1 MATIAEIRSQYPGA
15 YSDMS
20 DKQLADAMYT
30 KHYSDMPR
38 ADFDKKV
45 GIGSSTAVNPTAVK
59 AAPSRLQSFASDFS
73 GIMKQRQGEAQQGVE
88 AARKMPLSF
97 INPVAGVKEF
107 GANMQGA
114 LSPAYALGAALGRQI
129 DPTFG
134 KPGSAG
140 GEDVKYGQ
148 LGEALVPIPAQ
159 KLAAPARVGGQVIA
173 RALEQTAPRV
183 AETVGATFAPARNVI
198 TKVLNAGPEAK
209 AAVGGIRQQA
219 MAKALEEAD
228 MAKRAETMATTK
240 AQRALTAQQSADAAA
255 GKVSP
260 IGVGKVTYLSERGRP
275 AQEAVQAAQAVADQQ
290 RRQAFESSTAA
301 IDDAVKAN
309 EQKGLFIND
318 TPEAKKLLE
327 ETSDILSPKPGS
339 APTTAPM
346 PTSGQARAHKMIQ
359 DALSNRP
366 VELSKAQAQE
376 AMDLGYKVN
385 VQKGGGTEANPIP
398 DKYSRTFKTPLEAVT
413 NLRRYFGDAAYG
425 KADVSGFEGVN
436 ASTFRDLNSK
446 LKGVEDAYTAGLGA
460 EQRTAYKTAL
470 ENLDKFRTGVGK
482 KLTATE
488 GMTEAN
494 KMAASNAPKAIIGG
508 GADVYAQFKAMAPK
522 AADKFARDS
531 IETALYNPVTGG
543 PFSYDRAVAKVGP
556 NTQLGDI
563 INDVPELKIKVQQH
577 LNQLLDAKNA
587 GIEAKEFKA
596 NYKTAAT
603 AQESASGSR
612 AAYQSL
618 FTKLKNVPDKELLN
632 SAESFFNKL
641 KDDGKISSS
650 QQDQYLK
657 DIRQASNKLAFKK
670 AKDRA
675 LIFAA
680 TAIGASKLARGG
692 TYATDVFGQ

>member
-1 MATIAEIRSQYPGA
+1 MPVFDIKAPDGNTYTVKAPDGATEDQ
-15 YSDMS
+15 
-20 DKQLADAMYT
+20 
-30 KHYSDMPR
+30 
-38 ADFDKKV
+38 
-45 GIGSSTAVNPTAVK
+45 AVNEVLRLHPNAANPTQAK

-255 GKVSP
+255 GNVSP

-275 AQEAVQAAQAVADQQ
+275 AQEAVQAAEAVADQQ
-290 RRQAFESSTAA
+290 RRQAFESFTAA

-318 TPEAKKLLE
+318 TLEAKKLLK

-346 PTSGQARAHKMIQ
+346 PTSGQVRAHKMIQ
-359 DALSNRP
+359 DALQNRTVP
-366 VELSKAQAQE
+366 LTAAEAEEAQG
-376 AMDLGYKVN
+376 LGYKVD
-385 VQKGGGTEANPIP
+385 VIKGGGTEANPIP
-398 DKYSRTFKTPLEAVT
+398 DTYSRTFKTPLEAVT
-413 NLRRYFGDAAYG
+413 NLRRNFGDLAYG
-425 KADVSGFEGVN
+425 KTDISGFEGVN

-488 GMTEAN
+488 GMTESN

-508 GADVYAQFKAMAPK
+508 GADTYAQFKAMNPV
-522 AADKFARDS
+522 AADKFAKDS
-531 IETALYNPVTGG
+531 IETALNNPVTGK
-543 PFSYDRAVAKVGP
+543 PLNYDAAAAKVGP

-563 INDVPELKIKVQQH
+563 INDVPELKVRVQQH

-587 GIEAKEFKA
+587 GIDAKSFKVD
-596 NYKTAAT
+596 YKAA
-603 AQESASGSR
+603 SAAEKSAIDSR
-612 AAYQSL
+612 INYQSK
-618 FTKLKNVPDKELLN
+618 FIELKNASDKEILKK
-632 SAESFFNKL
+632 SESLFNQLVTDK
-641 KDDGKISSS
+641 KITPL
-650 QQDQYLK
+650 QYDKYLEEIK
-657 DIRQASNKLAFKK
+657 QASKKVGYKEARNK
-670 AKDRA
+670 A
-675 LIFAA
+675 LIAA
-680 TAIGASKLARGG
+680 STAIGGLGLVKGVRTVQGVLGE
-692 TYATDVFGQ
+692 

>member
-1 MATIAEIRSQYPGA
+1 MPNYEIKAPDGNTYSIQGPDGATDEQVRQ
-15 YSDMS
+15 
-20 DKQLADAMYT
+20 
-30 KHYSDMPR
+30 
-38 ADFDKKV
+38 KV
-45 GIGSSTAVNPTAVK
+45 LEQHPNAANPTQAK

-73 GIMKQRQGEAQQGVE
+73 GIMKQRQAEAQQGVNE
-88 AARKMPLSF
+88 ARKMPLSF

-159 KLAAPARVGGQVIA
+159 KLAAPARVGSQVIA

-219 MAKALEEAD
+219 IAKALEEAD

-255 GKVSP
+255 SNVSP
-260 IGVGKVTYLSERGRP
+260 IGIGKVTYLSERGRP
-275 AQEAVQAAQAVADQQ
+275 AQEAAQASEAVADQQ
-290 RRQAFESSTAA
+290 RRQAFESFTKAN
-301 IDDAVKAN
+301 DDAVKAN

-318 TPEAKKLLE
+318 ISETKNLLK
-327 ETSDILSPKPGS
+327 ETSDILSPNPGS
-339 APTTAPM
+339 APTAAPM
-346 PTSGQARAHKMIQ
+346 PTSGQARAYKMIQ
-359 DALSNRP
+359 DALQNRTVP
-366 VELSKAQAQE
+366 LTAAQAEE
-376 AMDLGYKVN
+376 AQGLGYKVD
-385 VQKGGGTEANPIP
+385 VIKGGGTEANPIP
-398 DKYSRTFKTPLEAVT
+398 DTYSRKLKTPLEAVT
-413 NLRRYFGDAAYG
+413 NLYRYFGDLAYG
-425 KADVSGFEGVN
+425 KGPIEGFEGVN

-446 LKGVEDAYTAGLGA
+446 LKGVVDAYTDGLSA
-460 EQRTAYKTAL
+460 EQRTAYKAAL

-488 GMTEAN
+488 GMTDAN
-494 KMAASNAPKAIIGG
+494 KMSASKAPGAIIGG
-508 GADVYAQFKAMAPK
+508 GADTYAQFKAMNPA
-522 AADKFARDS
+522 AADKFAKDS
-531 IETALYNPVTGG
+531 IETALHDPVTGK
-543 PFSYDRAVAKVGP
+543 PLSYDRAVAKVGP

-563 INDVPELKIKVQQH
+563 INDVPELKVRVQQH

-603 AQESASGSR
+603 AQESASSSR

-618 FTKLKNVPDKELLN
+618 FTKLKNVPDKELIN

-641 KDDGKISSS
+641 KDDGKITSS

-657 DIRQASNKLAFKK
+657 DIRQASDKLGFKK
-670 AKDRA
+670 ARDQA
-675 LIFAA
+675 LMFAG
-680 TAIGASKLARGG
+680 TAIGASTLAKGG
-692 TYATDVFGQ
+692 IHTAGILGQ